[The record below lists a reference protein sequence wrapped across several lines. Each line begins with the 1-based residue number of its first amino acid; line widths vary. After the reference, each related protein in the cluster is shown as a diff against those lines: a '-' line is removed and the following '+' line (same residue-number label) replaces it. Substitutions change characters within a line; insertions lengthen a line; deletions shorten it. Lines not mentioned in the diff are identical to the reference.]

1 MDDSF
6 APPPFKPADALVQLK
21 RTLRDL
27 RGLAERGN
35 GFSWKGHAVLELS
48 ADAQAIQARLAKRP
62 ARTPEWTA
70 FTLKA
75 SPDVRRFTDE
85 VKKRL
90 AQWDSDE

>member
-35 GFSWKGHAVLELS
+35 GFGWKGHAVLELS
-48 ADAQAIQARLAKRP
+48 ADAQAIQARLARRP

-70 FTLKA
+70 FTLKG